1 MSKAHRKIKIKT
13 ITYMLPT
20 HWACA
25 LTYGEDDSFSE
36 EEQAQLNEFVDD
48 MVRTYGS
55 CHCVDV
61 SESSEFSNYHDASH
75 YGVLA
80 CDVAEFTFFA

>member
-1 MSKAHRKIKIKT
+1 MAKAHRKIKT
-13 ITYMLPT
+13 LTLELPA

-25 LTYGEDDSFSE
+25 FMYGEEVSYD
-36 EEQAQLNEFVDD
+36 EEQAQFDAFVDD

-61 SESSEFSNYHDASH
+61 SEDTYFKWHHDASA

>member
-1 MSKAHRKIKIKT
+1 MVKSRIKT
-13 ITYMLPT
+13 LTLMLPT
-20 HWACA
+20 HWASA
-25 LTYGEDDSFSE
+25 LVNGDESGLDDAESAALEKFTRS
-36 EEQAQLNEFVDD
+36 
-48 MVRTYGS
+48 MMRTYGS

-61 SESSEFSNYHDASH
+61 SHDTQFMRYHDAAI

>member
-1 MSKAHRKIKIKT
+1 MANAKRKIKT
-13 ITYMLPT
+13 ITAMLPA
-20 HWACA
+20 HWAVA
-25 LTYGEDDSFSE
+25 LTYGEDDSLSDE
-36 EEQAQLNEFVDD
+36 DTAALEEFVDD

-61 SESSEFSNYHDASH
+61 SEDTQFSNYHEASH

>member
-1 MSKAHRKIKIKT
+1 MAKAHRKIKT
-13 ITYMLPT
+13 ITAMLPA

-25 LTYGEDDSFSE
+25 LVNGDESGMDDE
-36 EEQAQLNEFVDD
+36 EIAHLNEFVDD

-61 SESSEFSNYHDASH
+61 SEDTQFSNYHEASH

>member
-1 MSKAHRKIKIKT
+1 MAKIET
-13 ITYMLPT
+13 ITAMLPT

-25 LTYGEDDSFSE
+25 LVNGDESGMEDE
-36 EEQAQLNEFVDD
+36 EIAQLNEFVDD

-61 SESSEFSNYHDASH
+61 SETSEFSNYHEASH

>member
-1 MSKAHRKIKIKT
+1 MSKAHRKIKT

-25 LTYGEDDSFSE
+25 LVNSDESGMEDDDI
-36 EEQAQLNEFVDD
+36 AQLNEFVDD

>member
-1 MSKAHRKIKIKT
+1 MANAHKKLKSYT
-13 ITYMLPT
+13 LMLPA
-20 HWACA
+20 HWAVA
-25 LTYGEDDSFSE
+25 LVNGDESGMEDDDIM
-36 EEQAQLNEFVDD
+36 QLNEFIDD
-48 MVRTYGS
+48 MVRNFGS

-61 SESSEFSNYHDASH
+61 SEDTEFRNYHDASP

>member
-1 MSKAHRKIKIKT
+1 MANAHKKIKT
-13 ITYMLPT
+13 YTLMLPT
-20 HWACA
+20 HWASP
-25 LTYGEDDSFSE
+25 LVNGDESGLEDED
-36 EEQAQLNEFVDD
+36 QAQLEAFTAD

-61 SESSEFSNYHDASH
+61 SDDTEFMRWHDAAP